1 MPKCCPS
8 LPTHADD
15 LIWVESA
22 AVPGRPFAVLTHLYE
37 TRPLS
42 QTRDR
47 SRLFLRRPPPTPW
60 WKRLWSPRRN
70 TMPIV
75 PDAARNQ
82 GGLQIARAF
91 QHLEDTTTLRCLSV
105 TALRLID
112 RYHVLETA

>member
-60 WKRLWSPRRN
+60 WRRLWSPLRDATLCPYCPTRRE
-70 TMPIV
+70 TRGFSRSP
-75 PDAARNQ
+75 
-82 GGLQIARAF
+82 GLSCIWRTP
-91 QHLEDTTTLRCLSV
+91 LLC
-105 TALRLID
+105 
-112 RYHVLETA
+112 